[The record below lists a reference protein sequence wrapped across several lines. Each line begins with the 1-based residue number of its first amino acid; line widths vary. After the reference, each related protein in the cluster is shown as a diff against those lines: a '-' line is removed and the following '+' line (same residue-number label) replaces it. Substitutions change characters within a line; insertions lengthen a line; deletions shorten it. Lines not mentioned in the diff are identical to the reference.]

1 MEEPI
6 GDRDKSVRSMRST
19 GTAVLLHTLN
29 TDPAD
34 ATCRD
39 ITAGDVQCP
48 NGIST
53 SKLIKRP

>member
-39 ITAGDVQCP
+39 TNITAGDVRVR
-48 NGIST
+48 SEY
-53 SKLIKRP
+53 SLVK